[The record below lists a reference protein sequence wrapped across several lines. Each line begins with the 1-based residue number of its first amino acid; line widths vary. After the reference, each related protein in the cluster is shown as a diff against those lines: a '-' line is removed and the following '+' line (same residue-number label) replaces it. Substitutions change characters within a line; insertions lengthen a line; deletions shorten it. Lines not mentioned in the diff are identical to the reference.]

1 MACQRCIIR
10 GRVQGVFFRASTER
24 ESKRLGLT
32 GYAINLR
39 DGAVEVLACGEA
51 AAVEELKAWLR
62 EGPPD
67 AEVSTVEFEAAEETP
82 PGRFTVG

>member
-1 MACQRCIIR
+1 MACQRCIVR

-24 ESKRLGLT
+24 EANRLGLS

-51 AAVEELKAWLR
+51 AAVEELKAWLWK
-62 EGPPD
+62 GPPG
-67 AEVSTVEFEAAEETP
+67 AEVSTVECEAVEETP